1 MAEQPPLELDPL
13 QALLNPVHIAQTRTL
28 IAALFCIHRQ
38 GNSTLFGPAE
48 MNIKGAFEDADRMIR
63 YGREHPPS

>member
-1 MAEQPPLELDPL
+1 MSEQPPLELDPL

-28 IAALFCIHRQ
+28 IATLFCIHRQ

-48 MNIKGAFEDADRMIR
+48 LDIKGAYEDADKVIR
-63 YGREHPPS
+63 YGKDHPPR